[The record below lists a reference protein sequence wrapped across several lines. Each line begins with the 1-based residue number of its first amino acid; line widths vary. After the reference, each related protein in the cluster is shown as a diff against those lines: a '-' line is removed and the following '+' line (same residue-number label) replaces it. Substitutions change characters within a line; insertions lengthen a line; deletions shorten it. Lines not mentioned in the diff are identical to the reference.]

1 MAIWRRE
8 IKPEPAVPVEE
19 TVRKE
24 TEAKKEA
31 PAAPKAE
38 EPAAAEILEEDKAPA
53 RRRDAAQ
60 DAISPEEYARF
71 AELASERK
79 KHRKKEVVAIRISP
93 ETLALAKA
101 TGKGY
106 TGFLSRLLDE
116 AIRDP
121 EMVRRCL

>member
-8 IKPEPAVPVEE
+8 IKAEPAAPAEEPV
-19 TVRKE
+19 
-24 TEAKKEA
+24 KKEA
-31 PAAPKAE
+31 VKEEKADNKSEGLLTIEMPE
-38 EPAAAEILEEDKAPA
+38 EVPAPA
-53 RRRDAAQ
+53 RKRDDIQ
-60 DAISPEEYARF
+60 EAISPEEYARF

-121 EMVRRCL
+121 EMVKRCL

>member
-8 IKPEPAVPVEE
+8 IKAEPAAPAEEPV
-19 TVRKE
+19 
-24 TEAKKEA
+24 KKEA
-31 PAAPKAE
+31 EAVKEEKADSKSEELLTIEMPEEAP
-38 EPAAAEILEEDKAPA
+38 APA
-53 RRRDAAQ
+53 RRRDDIQ
-60 DAISPEEYARF
+60 EAISPEEYARF

-121 EMVRRCL
+121 EMVKRCL

>member
-8 IKPEPAVPVEE
+8 IKPEPAVPAEE
-19 TVRKE
+19 TVKKE
-24 TEAKKEA
+24 TEARKEETPVGREEELLTIEVPGEA
-31 PAAPKAE
+31 PAPVQ
-38 EPAAAEILEEDKAPA
+38 
-53 RRRDAAQ
+53 RRDDVQ
-60 DAISPEEYARF
+60 EAISPEEYARF

-121 EMVRRCL
+121 EMVKRCL

>member
-8 IKPEPAVPVEE
+8 IKPEPAVPAEE

-38 EPAAAEILEEDKAPA
+38 EPAAVEILEEDKAPA
-53 RRRDAAQ
+53 RRREAAQ

>member
-38 EPAAAEILEEDKAPA
+38 EPADVEILEEDKAPA